1 MTSVVGANVEPVG
14 AMVKPK
20 MCQTSMLKLLNW
32 RMMPS
37 KGYPPGSLQTER
49 RCFLSGQFFFR
60 LGPEFVV
67 SQFLVNEFS
76 KAQRDGSGFGG

>member
-1 MTSVVGANVEPVG
+1 MSDFDVETFELEDDAFQGV
-14 AMVKPK
+14 
-20 MCQTSMLKLLNW
+20 
-32 RMMPS
+32 
-37 KGYPPGSLQTER
+37 PPGESPNRTPM
-49 RCFLSGQFFFR
+49 FFVWSIFFR

>member
-1 MTSVVGANVEPVG
+1 MSDFDVETFELEDDAFQGV
-14 AMVKPK
+14 
-20 MCQTSMLKLLNW
+20 
-32 RMMPS
+32 
-37 KGYPPGSLQTER
+37 PPGSLQTER